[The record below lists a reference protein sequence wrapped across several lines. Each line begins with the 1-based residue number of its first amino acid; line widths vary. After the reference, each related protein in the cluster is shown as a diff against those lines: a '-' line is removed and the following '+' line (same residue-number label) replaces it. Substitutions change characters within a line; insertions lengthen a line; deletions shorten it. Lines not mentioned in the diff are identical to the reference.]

1 MLQIVEF
8 PWWVLLLM
16 VMGLIGL
23 GTLILNL
30 FSAIGDR
37 PSDARQVGS
46 CPLDSIDFLLAL
58 AGVIN
63 APLHRGG
70 TAKLLNNGDE
80 FYPAMLEAIR
90 NAEVSVNFATYIW
103 QNGTV
108 SEQFFEALI
117 ERARAGVEVRVLVDG
132 IGAFRVPRDRVR
144 DLEQA
149 GATWKFFNFPRFG
162 RLTRLHKRT
171 HRRALVIDGKIGFT
185 GGAAVMDKWQGS
197 ARTPDEW

>member
-8 PWWVLLLM
+8 PWWVLLLL

-23 GTLILNL
+23 GTLSLNL
-30 FSAIGDR
+30 FSATGDR
-37 PSDARQVGS
+37 PSDARQVGPG
-46 CPLDSIDFLLAL
+46 PLDSIDLLLAR

-63 APLHRGG
+63 APVQRGG
-70 TAKLLNNGDE
+70 TAKHLNHRDA

-90 NAEVSVNFATYIW
+90 NAEVSVNVGTYIW

-149 GATWKFFNFPRFG
+149 GATWKFFNF
-162 RLTRLHKRT
+162 
-171 HRRALVIDGKIGFT
+171 
-185 GGAAVMDKWQGS
+185 
-197 ARTPDEW
+197 